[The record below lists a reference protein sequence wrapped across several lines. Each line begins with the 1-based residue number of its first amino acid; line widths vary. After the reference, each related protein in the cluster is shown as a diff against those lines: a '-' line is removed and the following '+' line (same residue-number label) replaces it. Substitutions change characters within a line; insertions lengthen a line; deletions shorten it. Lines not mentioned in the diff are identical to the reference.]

1 MGEGAVGPRRAPK
14 QARARATHATILEAA
29 ARILDSEGERGFTT
43 NRVAARAGVSIG
55 TLYQYFPNK
64 QAILVAMSQHEAE
77 RLRREVAEGRDA
89 DPVRAALRRLIHAFE
104 SRPNLRRAS
113 VRAALQASL
122 AGHDAAAWRAE
133 AERAPALL
141 PPIDALSTLE
151 TFVLSRA
158 VMGAV
163 RAAVL
168 EAHPSLYEPE
178 FEDALMTLVD
188 GVRAIAA
195 ARSDAAETG

>member
-1 MGEGAVGPRRAPK
+1 MGEGAPGPRRAPK

-29 ARILDSEGERGFTT
+29 AQILDSEGERGLTT

-64 QAILVAMSQHEAE
+64 QAILVAMSQQEAE

-122 AGHDAAAWRAE
+122 AGPDAAAWRAE

-141 PPIDALSTLE
+141 APVDELSALE

-158 VMGAV
+158 VMGVV

-188 GVRAIAA
+188 GVRTIAA

>member
-1 MGEGAVGPRRAPK
+1 MGEGPASQRRAPK
-14 QARARATHATILEAA
+14 QARARATHATILQAA
-29 ARILDSEGERGFTT
+29 AQILESDGERGFTT

-64 QAILVAMSQHEAE
+64 QAILVAMSQQEAE
-77 RLRREVAEGRDA
+77 RLRREVAEGLDA
-89 DPVRAALRRLIHAFE
+89 DPMRAALHGLIHAFE
-104 SRPNLRRAS
+104 GRPRLRRAS

-122 AGHDAAAWRAE
+122 AGSNTSAWLAE
-133 AERAPALL
+133 AERTTALF
-141 PPIDALSTLE
+141 PQIGELSAVE

-168 EAHPSLYEPE
+168 EAHPGLYEPE
-178 FEDALMTLVD
+178 FENALMTLVD
-188 GVRAIAA
+188 GARTLAA
-195 ARSDAAETG
+195 ARSAGG

>member
-1 MGEGAVGPRRAPK
+1 MSEGASGPRRAPK

-29 ARILDSEGERGFTT
+29 AQILDSEGERGFTT

-64 QAILVAMSQHEAE
+64 QAILVAMSQQEAE

-89 DPVRAALRRLIHAFE
+89 EPVRAALRRLIHAFE
-104 SRPNLRRAS
+104 SRPNLRRAA

-122 AGHDAAAWRAE
+122 AGPDAAAWRAE

-141 PPIDALSTLE
+141 APVDKLSTLE

-158 VMGAV
+158 VMGVV

-178 FEDALMTLVD
+178 FEDALMTLVE
-188 GVRAIAA
+188 GARTTAA
-195 ARSDAAETG
+195 ARSDAAEAG